1 MRTVFAA
8 GLLALGG
15 LMTTGVAV
23 ANADEVQVEGVYSTE
38 AACEVDGP
46 HVEIVYDNRKIHPLG
61 LPRGRRRTLVSVPEQ
76 RIVRPQVRRESDQPE
91 GSGLLLA
98 T

>member
-23 ANADEVQVEGVYSTE
+23 ANADEVQVEGVLF
-38 AACEVDGP
+38 D
-46 HVEIVYDNRKIHPLG
+46 
-61 LPRGRRRTLVSVPEQ
+61 
-76 RIVRPQVRRESDQPE
+76 
-91 GSGLLLA
+91 
-98 T
+98 